1 MLLIDERVEDIGPL
15 EADKSEIREDPY
27 SLPGKF
33 KWDCLDLDDDDQVW

>member
-1 MLLIDERVEDIGPL
+1 MLFIDERVEDIGPL

-33 KWDCLDLDDDDQVW
+33 KWDCLELDDDDQVC